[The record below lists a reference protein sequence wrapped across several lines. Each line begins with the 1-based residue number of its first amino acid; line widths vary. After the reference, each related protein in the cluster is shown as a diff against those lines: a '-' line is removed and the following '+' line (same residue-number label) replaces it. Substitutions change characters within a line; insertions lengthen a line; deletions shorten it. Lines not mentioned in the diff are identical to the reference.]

1 LIDHRSLRVNVQQKQ
16 RWPG

>member
-1 LIDHRSLRVNVQQKQ
+1 MQQKQ